1 MKEKTI
7 RYRVSS
13 LVIAVMLVVTTL
25 MAFPTAAF
33 AKKTVTKLV
42 LSSKKISISA
52 DKKVTVTTNIKNAK
66 IRVIV
71 EKPDIASVAMKSQK
85 GKKTVF
91 TVMPKIKGSTKVTFI
106 SGKKKATLQVTVTK
120 SSFDSIK
127 NGFSAQLFTSQGQSG
142 AVNVMIHNH
151 TGLKAYCS
159 NFVTIHGDI
168 DYDGHWF
175 DPSADYA
182 SQSASQYAV
191 IGENEDRQIDYFN
204 APVYGLR
211 FDSIYNLM
219 TFDTQASLTMTVYFD
234 QPTAENAYLAVI
246 DTNGLVSLT
255 KQ

>member
-175 DPSADYA
+175 DSQAQGAAQFTTQRALIRNGEEKQVDY
-182 SQSASQYAV
+182 Y
-191 IGENEDRQIDYFN
+191 N
-204 APVYGLR
+204 APVYGQRLDSR
-211 FDSIYNLM
+211 FAIM
-219 TFDTQASLTMTVYFD
+219 TFQKQAYVTMTVYFGTPSAD
-234 QPTAENAYLAVI
+234 NAYTAVV
-246 DTNGLVSLT
+246 DTNGVASVT